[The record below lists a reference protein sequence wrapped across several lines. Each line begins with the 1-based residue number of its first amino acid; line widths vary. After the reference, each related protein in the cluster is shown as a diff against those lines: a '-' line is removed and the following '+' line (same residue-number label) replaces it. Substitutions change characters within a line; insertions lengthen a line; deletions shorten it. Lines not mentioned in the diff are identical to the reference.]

1 MPAVKNKHKGE
12 NMKKKTVKK
21 AQTVGHPFEIG
32 KQYLMRTVTNYL
44 VGKLERVTQ
53 QEFVMS
59 ESSWVADTGR
69 FYDSLRDGKFNEV
82 EPIIGPVII
91 GRGSLVD
98 CVEWPHRLPKEQ
110 K

>member
-1 MPAVKNKHKGE
+1 
-12 NMKKKTVKK
+12 MKKKTKVKTTKKAVKK
-21 AQTVGHPFEIG
+21 TEAIHPFEIG

-44 VGKLERVTQ
+44 VGKLERVTA

-59 ESSWVADTGR
+59 ESSWIADTGR

-82 EPIIGPVII
+82 EPIIGNVII

>member
-1 MPAVKNKHKGE
+1 MKTRKGKT
-12 NMKKKTVKK
+12 MKKKTVNKTK
-21 AQTVGHPFEIG
+21 ASHPFEIG
-32 KQYLMRTVTNYL
+32 KQYLMRTVTNYF
-44 VGKLERVTQ
+44 VGKLERVTA

-59 ESSWVADTGR
+59 EASWVADTGR
-69 FYDSLRDGKFNEV
+69 FYDSLRDGEFNEV

-98 CVEWPHRLPKEQ
+98 CVEWPHRLPTEQ

>member
-1 MPAVKNKHKGE
+1 
-12 NMKKKTVKK
+12 MKKKTVKK
-21 AQTVGHPFEIG
+21 KVVKSADANHPFVIG

-44 VGKLERVTQ
+44 VGKLEHVTT

-82 EPIIGPVII
+82 EPIIGDVII
-91 GRGSLVD
+91 GRGALVD
-98 CVEWPHRLPKEQ
+98 CVEWPHKLPKDQ

>member
-1 MPAVKNKHKGE
+1 
-12 NMKKKTVKK
+12 MKKKTVKK
-21 AQTVGHPFEIG
+21 KVATKSEASHPFEIG

-44 VGKLERVTQ
+44 VGKLERVTA

-59 ESSWVADTGR
+59 DSSWIADTGR
-69 FYDSLRDGKFNEV
+69 FYDALRDGKFNEV

-98 CVEWPHRLPKEQ
+98 CVEWQHRLPMEQ